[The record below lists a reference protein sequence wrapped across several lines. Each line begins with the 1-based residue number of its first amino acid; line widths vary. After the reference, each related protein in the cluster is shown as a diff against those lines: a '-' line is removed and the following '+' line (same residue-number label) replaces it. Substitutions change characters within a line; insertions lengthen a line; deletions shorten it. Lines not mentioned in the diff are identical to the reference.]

1 MGSGTLDGI
10 DHDWVAYLRS
20 QLSVQIEG
28 QPRELVRAYFGAA
41 IETSDSLSDL
51 GLRFALDLRENYRSG
66 RTLGVPDYESW
77 MIDPERFLNLDQR
90 FGNFE
95 DSMVMAVM
103 AARDPASIMSLAA
116 AARLAPRAGT
126 RDLVQQIMHEIAA
139 ESRHSEVRHCIDYA
153 EEKSYS
159 SKSVSA
165 LTDAVKAQ
173 IHDMRADCFRQLKQ
187 ILRQLLDGELKA
199 VAFVQAFFELSEQS
213 RIKPDVYRSMA
224 LTLMRSKNIRPIVK
238 LLLLQNL
245 SRMPGA
251 VRHDIVALVD
261 EWDLSRETIYLKAEM
276 DYVLGHDP
284 ILKRSIN
291 RGRRGAGEPS
301 ERMRRVVE
309 LLRQDEL
316 PPPSLKPAILPTVGQ
331 PSALGA
337 GGTKGDP
344 GRTAPAAGP
353 GERAARPAGPR
364 SSLRGSAKDLLKR
377 DTIKHADLPVTG
389 SFLRGLGRNGSDTV
403 PVAG

>member
-1 MGSGTLDGI
+1 MSSGTLDGL

-20 QLSVQIEG
+20 QLSVQIES

-41 IETSDSLSDL
+41 IDTSDSLSDP
-51 GLRFALDLRENYRSG
+51 GLRFALDLRENYRTG
-66 RTLGVPDYESW
+66 KTLGVPDYESW

-95 DSMVMAVM
+95 DSMVLAVM
-103 AARDPASIMSLAA
+103 AARDPANIMSLAA
-116 AARLAPRAGT
+116 AARMAPRAGS

-153 EEKSYS
+153 EEKGYS
-159 SKSVSA
+159 SKSVAA

-173 IHDMRADCFRQLKQ
+173 IHDVRADCFRQLKQ

-213 RIKPDVYRSMA
+213 RVKPDVYRSMA
-224 LTLMRSKNIRPIVK
+224 MTLMRSKNIRPIVK

-245 SRMPGA
+245 SRMPGS
-251 VRHDIVALVD
+251 VRHEIVALVD
-261 EWDLSRETIYLKAEM
+261 DWEVSRDTIYLKGEM
-276 DYVLGHDP
+276 EHVLRHDP
-284 ILKRSIN
+284 ILQRSIR

-309 LLRQDEL
+309 LLRQDDA
-316 PPPSLKPAILPTVGQ
+316 PPPSLKPAILPTGGL
-331 PSALGA
+331 PSALAAGA
-337 GGTKGDP
+337 VVSTGSAAADATGK
-344 GRTAPAAGP
+344 PAAKP
-353 GERAARPAGPR
+353 PR
-364 SSLRGSAKDLLKR
+364 KALAGSAKDLLKR
-377 DTIKHADLPVTG
+377 DTILHADLPG
-389 SFLRGLGRNGSDTV
+389 GDSFLRGLGRSRSDTA
-403 PVAG
+403 PILS

>member
-20 QLSVQIEG
+20 QLSVQIES

-41 IETSDSLSDL
+41 IDPRDTLSDM

-77 MIDPERFLNLDQR
+77 MIDPERFLNVDER

-95 DSMVMAVM
+95 DSMVLAVM
-103 AARDPASIMSLAA
+103 AARDPANIMSLAA
-116 AARLAPRAGT
+116 AARLAPRAGS

-139 ESRHSEVRHCIDYA
+139 ESRHTEVRQCIDYA
-153 EEKSYS
+153 EEKSFS
-159 SKSVSA
+159 AKSVSA
-165 LTDAVKAQ
+165 LTEAVKAQ
-173 IHDMRADCFRQLKQ
+173 IHDVRADCFRELKQ
-187 ILRQLLDGELKA
+187 ILRQLLDGEMKA
-199 VAFVQAFFELSEQS
+199 VAFVQSFFELSEQS

-224 LTLMRSKNIRPIVK
+224 MTLMRSKNIRPIVK

-251 VRHDIVALVD
+251 VRRDIVALVD
-261 EWDLSRETIYLKAEM
+261 EWEMSRDTIYLKAEM
-276 DYVLGHDP
+276 EYVLHTDP
-284 ILKRSIN
+284 ILQRSIR

-309 LLRQDEL
+309 LLRSDEV
-316 PPPSLKPAILPTVGQ
+316 PPPSLKPAILPTAGQ
-331 PSALGA
+331 PAALAGIGGA
-337 GGTKGDP
+337 EPAEKASGVPKAAP
-344 GRTAPAAGP
+344 RT
-353 GERAARPAGPR
+353 ARPA
-364 SSLRGSAKDLLKR
+364 LRGTARELLKR
-377 DTIKHADLPVTG
+377 DPVVHAELTVSG
-389 SFLRGLGRNGSDTV
+389 SFLRGLGRNGSDTA
-403 PVAG
+403 PILG